1 MAQRIVSYTE
11 IPKPSIAIRAIP
23 ANIINSLNKY
33 ILVDTINQL
42 SNKSEYST
50 YFILAILNSKLISWY
65 AYRFIYSKAIMTM
78 QFDNPTTSRIPMPL
92 VDLLKKSDK
101 EIHDKLVNL
110 VDNMIEINKKLN
122 SEKNPDVVTMLR
134 RKVEAIDGGIDR
146 LVYGVYQLTEE
157 EIEIIEEENYI

>member
-1 MAQRIVSYTE
+1 MY
-11 IPKPSIAIRAIP
+11 SIHQ
-23 ANIINSLNKY
+23 Y

-122 SEKNPDVVTMLR
+122 NEKNPDVVTMLS
-134 RKVEAIDGGIDR
+134 RKVEAIDDSIDEI
-146 LVYGVYQLTEE
+146 VYGLYQLTEE
-157 EIEIIEEENYI
+157 EIKIVEGE